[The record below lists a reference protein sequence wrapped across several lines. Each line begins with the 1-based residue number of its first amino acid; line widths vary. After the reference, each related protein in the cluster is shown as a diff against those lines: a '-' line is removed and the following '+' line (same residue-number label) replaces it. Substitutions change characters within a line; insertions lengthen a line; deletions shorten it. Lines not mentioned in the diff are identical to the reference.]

1 MIGSEFATPALMVAG
16 AVAVAVFS
24 RHLRP
29 FFQQK
34 SGRQDFPRHL
44 GTLMLNPKCSV
55 ALVQAGEERLLLGL
69 TASNVTLLTKLGPV
83 AEEARPQAEKEPNKE
98 SNEEIRLQ

>member
-1 MIGSEFATPALMVAG
+1 MMGSEFATPALMVVGAA
-16 AVAVAVFS
+16 AVAIFS
-24 RHLRP
+24 RRLRP

-34 SGRQDFPRHL
+34 SGRRDFPQHL

-55 ALVQAGEERLLLGL
+55 ALVQAGEERLLLGV
-69 TASNVTLLTKLGPV
+69 TASTVTLLTKLGPV
-83 AEEARPQAEKEPNKE
+83 AEQARPQTKTEANKE